1 MATASRAAR
10 PADAPPESA
19 RTASSVTTH
28 PPVEVAIIGGG
39 LCGTLAAAELT
50 GRDGARVVVLE
61 ASPRATPLGGVWATA
76 ANGHSHLQ
84 AAACLYEWDA
94 PPGQPRLAKR
104 EGGRGGGWGRRAAR
118 RALARVDAPAVAAAI
133 ATFSA
138 GAGVPALTRYGA
150 TVTAVTEGGPGGGFW
165 VEWEEAA
172 AAEEVGA
179 GGGGAT
185 KKRGGAAATSTH
197 RLAADSVLVASGL
210 LGRQLSPADRGLPPG
225 LEAGGTFR
233 GRVTYGGRVGGVDC
247 AAGDPAAVG
256 GKVKKRGGGKENKK
270 KGDGDGKTNRD
281 ARPPPRP
288 AATGRARARALSPV
302 SQTSPNGLSLL
313 PPIPALPP
321 SLPIL
326 YFVWSPQRV
335 VVLGSGAFGLEA
347 AEAAVAAGA
356 ASVTILCRPG
366 RDRWVAPFSRQLA
379 LAAAASCPLLASAPC
394 LRRPVAAALNA
405 WLRALHASCG
415 LACVAP
421 DPAGPL
427 LFTGQCHDGWFRLAR
442 AGKVRVVA
450 GEVGAVTAG
459 GVVVVGVDADTAAA
473 AAPPRHGPAPAAP
486 APTSLVLPADVVVLA
501 LGCALNARPTFL
513 AGLGVGE
520 GGEAINKEVAGG
532 APPGQEGLGL
542 DHLHAYSFFGRRPR
556 LGLMCDWV
564 WFNVPHGP
572 KQLSERE
579 RERKQKG
586 KARKTR
592 IHALIFFRLPSVPRP
607 SLFSLLSLSPKGSS
621 RASGPPWPPGGQG
634 PKRRPPSP
642 ARSPPP
648 PLPGARASPWRV
660 GQRPGS
666 RPGRPRA
673 RPWPPRP
680 PRPSPAAAGRPP
692 RPPGRPGMRWA
703 CRRASPSSPRAG
715 WSGAG
720 SWRTRGWRRGRT
732 GGGWTGSQSRELCMT
747 CMICGFLFFSS
758 PLLPPSFL
766 INISSFHTR
775 LLSFPPFLFTPPPPC
790 WRRRRQ
796 R

>member
-104 EGGRGGGWGRRAAR
+104 EGGRGGGWGWRAAR

-172 AAEEVGA
+172 AAEEEGA

-288 AATGRARARALSPV
+288 TATGRARARALSPV

-313 PPIPALPP
+313 PPISALCPP
-321 SLPIL
+321 LSP
-326 YFVWSPQRV
+326 YFNFVWSPQRV

-405 WLRALHASCG
+405 WLRALYASCG

-607 SLFSLLSLSPKGSS
+607 SLLSSLSLSKRQLACFRAALAARRAGPKAEAAFTSALAPTPFAGCKGESLARGSTSGFAS
-621 RASGPPWPPGGQG
+621 RA
-634 PKRRPPSP
+634 
-642 ARSPPP
+642 A
-648 PLPGARASPWRV
+648 ARAAVAAAAASAVACR
-660 GQRPGS
+660 
-666 RPGRPRA
+666 GRPA
-673 RPWPPRP
+673 T
-680 PRPSPAAAGRPP
+680 AAAWATWHAVGLQARLTLLAT
-692 RPPGRPGMRWA
+692 RWLEWGWLVA
-703 CRRASPSSPRAG
+703 HAG
-715 WSGAG
+715 LEAWAN
-720 SWRTRGWRRGRT
+720 WGWLDG
-732 GGGWTGSQSRELCMT
+732 QSV
-747 CMICGFLFFSS
+747 S
-758 PLLPPSFL
+758 
-766 INISSFHTR
+766 
-775 LLSFPPFLFTPPPPC
+775 
-790 WRRRRQ
+790 
-796 R
+796 